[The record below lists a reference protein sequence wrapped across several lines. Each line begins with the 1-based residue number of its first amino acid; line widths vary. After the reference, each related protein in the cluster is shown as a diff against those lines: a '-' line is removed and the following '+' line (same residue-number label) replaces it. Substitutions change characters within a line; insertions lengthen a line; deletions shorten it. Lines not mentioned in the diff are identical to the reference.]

1 MDYHAFCQKFNIRG
15 LNEQQEAAVR
25 RVNGATLLLAV
36 PGSGKTTVIVA
47 RTGYLMYVAG
57 VQPENILTITY
68 TRAAAKEMKERFA
81 KKFAT
86 ERMPA
91 FSTINSF
98 CLSVINTCVKEKY
111 IHVPKLVP
119 NNESI
124 IRTIAAK
131 MLPEYP
137 SDSQVRSLAQKVC
150 KVKNKLMTLQ
160 EIEAIEE
167 NSLEFPVFYQAY
179 KLYMSEHDL
188 MDFDDQLLMA
198 NDLLDEYPDILQ
210 RAHEKFRYVSVD
222 EAQDTSYVQHLI
234 VQKLVGRN
242 GNIFM
247 VGDEDQSIYGF
258 RGAYPAALLDFQS
271 NYNEP
276 CILRMETNYR
286 SDRNIVS
293 AANQFIKLNTRR
305 LDKNMRAQ
313 SQKDGAIVVTCIDRM
328 EQQAELLLERIRNQK
343 PDESLAILYRNNDS
357 AIPLINLLQ
366 MNGIQVQTRDAT
378 GTFMTNYVIRDLL
391 DFMLLALNPAD
402 TTAFGH
408 LYYKMGLYMKGVT
421 AKRIIEAVE
430 EGEYRNVFSAAMKF
444 AGGKGYAWKI
454 ECLPRDFSDLAKK
467 KPAEAIDYILFMLDY
482 WSNWLTKKIDAGASE
497 QFISLRISILKM
509 VAEKYSTI
517 PDFLAALKNITE
529 YKGCED
535 SNVTVTTIHSSKGLE
550 FDKVILIDMV
560 SGIIPGDSDDRDAE
574 DDGEDARA
582 FYVGATRARHELE
595 IITCRKMY
603 QEKLEVSEFV
613 PRLLAAGKGD

>member
-1 MDYHAFCQKFNIRG
+1 MDYHTFCQKFNICG

-57 VQPENILTITY
+57 VKPENILTITY
-68 TRAAAKEMKERFA
+68 TRAAAKEMKERFI
-81 KKFAT
+81 KKFAP
-86 ERMPA
+86 ERIPA

-98 CLSVINTCVKEKY
+98 CLSVINTCAKEKY

-124 IRTIAAK
+124 VRAIAAK

-150 KVKNKLMTLQ
+150 KVKNKLMTFQ

-167 NSLEFPVFYQAY
+167 NSLDFSAFYQAY

-343 PDESLAILYRNNDS
+343 PDESLAILYRNNDLS
-357 AIPLINLLQ
+357 LIH
-366 MNGIQVQTRDAT
+366 I
-378 GTFMTNYVIRDLL
+378 
-391 DFMLLALNPAD
+391 
-402 TTAFGH
+402 
-408 LYYKMGLYMKGVT
+408 
-421 AKRIIEAVE
+421 
-430 EGEYRNVFSAAMKF
+430 
-444 AGGKGYAWKI
+444 
-454 ECLPRDFSDLAKK
+454 
-467 KPAEAIDYILFMLDY
+467 
-482 WSNWLTKKIDAGASE
+482 
-497 QFISLRISILKM
+497 
-509 VAEKYSTI
+509 
-517 PDFLAALKNITE
+517 
-529 YKGCED
+529 
-535 SNVTVTTIHSSKGLE
+535 
-550 FDKVILIDMV
+550 
-560 SGIIPGDSDDRDAE
+560 
-574 DDGEDARA
+574 
-582 FYVGATRARHELE
+582 
-595 IITCRKMY
+595 
-603 QEKLEVSEFV
+603 
-613 PRLLAAGKGD
+613 

>member
-1 MDYHAFCQKFNIRG
+1 MDYHTFCQKFNICG

-57 VQPENILTITY
+57 VKPENILTITY
-68 TRAAAKEMKERFA
+68 TRAAAKEMKERFI
-81 KKFAT
+81 KKFAP
-86 ERMPA
+86 ERIPA

-98 CLSVINTCVKEKY
+98 CLSVINTCAKEKY

-124 IRTIAAK
+124 VRAIAAK

-150 KVKNKLMTLQ
+150 KVKNKLMTFQ

-167 NSLEFPVFYQAY
+167 NSLDFSAFYQAY

-276 CILRMETNYR
+276 CTVPYGVGVLCPDGGHLRCVR
-286 SDRNIVS
+286 KAVRKDRTRPVS
-293 AANQFIKLNTRR
+293 
-305 LDKNMRAQ
+305 
-313 SQKDGAIVVTCIDRM
+313 
-328 EQQAELLLERIRNQK
+328 E
-343 PDESLAILYRNNDS
+343 
-357 AIPLINLLQ
+357 
-366 MNGIQVQTRDAT
+366 
-378 GTFMTNYVIRDLL
+378 
-391 DFMLLALNPAD
+391 MLLMLW
-402 TTAFGH
+402 
-408 LYYKMGLYMKGVT
+408 
-421 AKRIIEAVE
+421 RSS
-430 EGEYRNVFSAAMKF
+430 R
-444 AGGKGYAWKI
+444 
-454 ECLPRDFSDLAKK
+454 RDFPATDVAPVMHTRWAHLGGDEWCCPACGFVITTEGSWD
-467 KPAEAIDYILFMLDY
+467 KP
-482 WSNWLTKKIDAGASE
+482 TKK
-497 QFISLRISILKM
+497 
-509 VAEKYSTI
+509 Y
-517 PDFLAALKNITE
+517 
-529 YKGCED
+529 CED
-535 SNVTVTTIHSSKGLE
+535 CGAKMDGGADHE
-550 FDKVILIDMV
+550 
-560 SGIIPGDSDDRDAE
+560 DRQD
-574 DDGEDARA
+574 
-582 FYVGATRARHELE
+582 
-595 IITCRKMY
+595 
-603 QEKLEVSEFV
+603 
-613 PRLLAAGKGD
+613 